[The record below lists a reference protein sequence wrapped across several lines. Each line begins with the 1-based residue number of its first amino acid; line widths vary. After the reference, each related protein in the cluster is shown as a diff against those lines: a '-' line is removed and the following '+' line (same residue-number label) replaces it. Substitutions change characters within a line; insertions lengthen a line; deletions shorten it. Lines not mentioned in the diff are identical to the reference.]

1 MAKTAAQRQQAYRNS
16 RSMAGENGE
25 RRINTWVSTA
35 SALALARLS
44 SRYGVTN
51 RQMLERLI
59 KDADEQIQATFELDS
74 AEWDEYF
81 QDPSLRSNK
90 STRPPE

>member
-1 MAKTAAQRQQAYRNS
+1 
-16 RSMAGENGE
+16 
-25 RRINTWVSTA
+25 
-35 SALALARLS
+35 
-44 SRYGVTN
+44 
-51 RQMLERLI
+51 MLERLI

>member
-1 MAKTAAQRQQAYRNS
+1 MAKTAAQRQQTYRKS

-35 SALALARLS
+35 TALALTRLS
-44 SRYGVTN
+44 RRYGVTN

-59 KDADEQIQATFELDS
+59 DDADEQIQATLELDS

-81 QDPSLRSNK
+81 QLPTLRSNK
-90 STRPPE
+90 TTSPPE